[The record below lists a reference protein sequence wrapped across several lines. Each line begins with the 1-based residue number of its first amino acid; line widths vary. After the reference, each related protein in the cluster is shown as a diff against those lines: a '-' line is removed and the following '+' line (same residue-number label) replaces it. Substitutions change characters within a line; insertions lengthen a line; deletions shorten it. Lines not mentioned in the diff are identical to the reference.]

1 MEQKENNQLVNISGQ
16 SVIKVNDNSFS
27 DKQQIERAKNLVD
40 KVLSK
45 EETFLTRFFPSK
57 EVKAK
62 REMDAALIK
71 QELGDRNKM
80 LSILRETQI
89 KYFTEAANVFLSD
102 KMIQSKTYLA
112 ERLTEAINGA
122 IENLEREQIRF
133 YETLQRKSD
142 DVSNWQGSLAAKFQ
156 NKADIEIDELL
167 EKFLKLK
174 YELIDDLHAIKNNL
188 IKWKKCMVRLQF

>member
-1 MEQKENNQLVNISGQ
+1 MEQNQNNQLVNTSNQG
-16 SVIKVNDNSFS
+16 VIKVNDSNFS
-27 DKQQIERAKNLVD
+27 DKQQLDRAKILVD
-40 KVLSK
+40 KVLAK
-45 EETFLTRFFPSK
+45 EETFLTKFFPSK

-62 REMDAALIK
+62 REMDASLIR

-89 KYFTEAANVFLSD
+89 KNFTEAANVFLSD

-122 IENLEREQIRF
+122 VENLENEQIRF

-142 DVSNWQGSLAAKFQ
+142 NVSNWQGSLAEKFQ
-156 NKADIEIDELL
+156 QKADTEIDVLL

-174 YELIDDLHAIKNNL
+174 YELLDDLHAIKDNL
-188 IKWKKCMVRLQF
+188 IK

>member
-1 MEQKENNQLVNISGQ
+1 MEQQENNHLVNISGQ

-40 KVLSK
+40 KVLAK

-62 REMDAALIK
+62 REMDATLIR

-122 IENLEREQIRF
+122 VDNLEREQIRF

-142 DVSNWQGSLAAKFQ
+142 NVSNWQGSLATKFQ
-156 NKADIEIDELL
+156 AKADTEIDELL
-167 EKFLKLK
+167 DKFLKLK
-174 YELIDDLHAIKNNL
+174 YELIEDLHAIKDNL
-188 IKWKKCMVRLQF
+188 IK